1 MKILHII
8 NSLKKGGAETNLYK
22 LLKYDDQKIIK
33 KEIYVISLASDS
45 FFTKK
50 IKNLGHTV
58 YSLDIENKYLFF
70 LKIYK
75 IYTLIKKI
83 NPDIVQTWMYHSCLI
98 GGILAKF
105 AKCKKIIWSIRHSS
119 YKYFKTKFSTII
131 VIKICSFLSKSIP
144 KKIIYCSKKSMD
156 FHIRIGYKKNKALLI
171 YNGYDKNYFF
181 LKSKNIKI
189 NKLNKITFGIIGR
202 NNPQKDHQNL
212 INSLQLI
219 NNDKLI
225 NNIEFKFLGKGMK
238 NNKDIL
244 KLINRKKIFFKI
256 QKSN

>member
-98 GGILAKF
+98 GGVLAKF
-105 AKCKKIIWSIRHSS
+105 AKCKKIIW
-119 YKYFKTKFSTII
+119 Y
-131 VIKICSFLSKSIP
+131 
-144 KKIIYCSKKSMD
+144 
-156 FHIRIGYKKNKALLI
+156 
-171 YNGYDKNYFF
+171 
-181 LKSKNIKI
+181 
-189 NKLNKITFGIIGR
+189 NKI
-202 NNPQKDHQNL
+202 
-212 INSLQLI
+212 
-219 NNDKLI
+219 
-225 NNIEFKFLGKGMK
+225 
-238 NNKDIL
+238 
-244 KLINRKKIFFKI
+244 
-256 QKSN
+256 